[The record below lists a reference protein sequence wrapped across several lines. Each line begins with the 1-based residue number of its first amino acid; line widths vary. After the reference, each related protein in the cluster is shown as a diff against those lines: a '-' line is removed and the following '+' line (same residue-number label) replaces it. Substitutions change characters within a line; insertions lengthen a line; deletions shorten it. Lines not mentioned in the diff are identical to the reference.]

1 MNTALGSPMVNW
13 AAVLLFEVMD
23 KEISASQASDHPST
37 FGFRWISCLPKEC
50 TFSVRYSC
58 SQGIASFVLLA
69 EEFMDASVRDAI
81 LQEGGYQLP
90 NRLQHRYCGLL
101 ALPIWGTLIG
111 KRRRLETNGQ

>member
-1 MNTALGSPMVNW
+1 VSTALGSPMVIW

-23 KEISASQASDHPST
+23 KEISATKLAT
-37 FGFRWISCLPKEC
+37 ILLLLGFAGFLACRKSALFLPV
-50 TFSVRYSC
+50 FLLP
-58 SQGIASFVLLA
+58 GIASFVLLT

-81 LQEGGYQLP
+81 LQEGGISYP
-90 NRLQHRYCGLL
+90 IVCSMAIAGSL